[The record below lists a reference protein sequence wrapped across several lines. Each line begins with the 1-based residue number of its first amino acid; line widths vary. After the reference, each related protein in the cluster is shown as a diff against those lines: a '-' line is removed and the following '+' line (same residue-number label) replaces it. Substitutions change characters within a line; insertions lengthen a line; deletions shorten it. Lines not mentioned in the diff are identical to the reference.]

1 MPWTTREDLHILVD
15 LLPECAWDEAN
26 VLLLECLDDAEGDT
40 VVYDPMDAPEVPP
53 TPGEIAAM
61 EEAYAEL
68 REGMVKSIPHAE
80 VVKYLLELP

>member
-1 MPWTTREDLHILVD
+1 MPWTNRDDLHILID
-15 LLPECAWDEAN
+15 LLPECAWEEAN
-26 VLLLECLDDAEGDT
+26 VLLQECLEDAEGDT

-68 REGMVKSIPHAE
+68 REGKVKSIPHAE